1 MASRKYGLTPNGYI
15 RPGMED
21 LREEIKVSIKEILGP
36 KMNTASNSALD
47 KFISVFAERE
57 YELWLLG
64 GGVYQAQTQAG
75 AEGMYLDDLF
85 AKRGVYRRG
94 KTRST
99 GTAQM
104 TLNASVP
111 YNMIYSVAAW
121 DIDAGN
127 FELTKDVQVA
137 GNIIAH
143 SILSRDLRVGEYRF
157 TIQNTSDRTTK
168 NLTLNL
174 TNTTPNSAP
183 LNKFFSDIKRFI
195 VENTIQTNDA
205 RIFIDSAAGQLWIGY
220 DTSKR
225 LIGLSTRVDFRTS
238 PLVGDKTIDM
248 GLRATE
254 AGDLA
259 RGEGSITSIS
269 PTPSGFVSLTNIKA
283 FADGSDVE
291 SDNAYRVR
299 AASTISNANATT
311 RPAILSRLLN
321 TVEGVEKVKIFAN
334 NTDKTNS
341 LGIPPYKFM
350 TVVYGGDTDEI
361 NKALYETIALSNVTY
376 GAVFTDITTED
387 DQIET
392 VYHTKAEQRNI
403 AVRVKY
409 QGRPVSIVEETE
421 INNALVA
428 MVNGGSIAAT
438 LYNHQLGAVVSS
450 TIRPDRFTKVIVEV
464 KNVGQPDT
472 SYTSNDVKPATT
484 QLFNLSA
491 DNITYSQ
498 II

>member
-1 MASRKYGLTPNGYI
+1 
-15 RPGMED
+15 
-21 LREEIKVSIKEILGP
+21 
-36 KMNTASNSALD
+36 
-47 KFISVFAERE
+47 
-57 YELWLLG
+57 
-64 GGVYQAQTQAG
+64 
-75 AEGMYLDDLF
+75 
-85 AKRGVYRRG
+85 
-94 KTRST
+94 
-99 GTAQM
+99 
-104 TLNASVP
+104 
-111 YNMIYSVAAW
+111 
-121 DIDAGN
+121 
-127 FELTKDVQVA
+127 
-137 GNIIAH
+137 
-143 SILSRDLRVGEYRF
+143 
-157 TIQNTSDRTTK
+157 
-168 NLTLNL
+168 
-174 TNTTPNSAP
+174 
-183 LNKFFSDIKRFI
+183 
-195 VENTIQTNDA
+195 
-205 RIFIDSAAGQLWIGY
+205 
-220 DTSKR
+220 
-225 LIGLSTRVDFRTS
+225 
-238 PLVGDKTIDM
+238 M

-259 RGEGSITSIS
+259 RGEGSITSMS

-299 AASTISNANATT
+299 AASTISNANAAT

>member
-1 MASRKYGLTPNGYI
+1 MASRKYGLTANGFI

-21 LREEIKVSIKEILGP
+21 LREETKVAIKEQLGQ
-36 KMNTASNSALD
+36 KINTASNSAFD

-64 GGVYQAQTQAG
+64 ASVFQAQTQSG

-94 KTRST
+94 KTRAT
-99 GTAQM
+99 GTAEM
-104 TLNASVP
+104 TVNASVP
-111 YNMIYSVAAW
+111 YNMIYAQAAW
-121 DIDAGN
+121 DIDAGT
-127 FELTKDVQVA
+127 FQLTKDVQVA

-143 SILSRDLRVGEYRF
+143 SIFSRDLRVGEYRF
-157 TIQNTSDRTTK
+157 SIQNTSDRSTK

-195 VENTIQTNDA
+195 VENTIQTNGD
-205 RIFIDSAAGQLWIGY
+205 RIFIDSLAGQLWIGY
-220 DTSKR
+220 DINKQ

-248 GLRATE
+248 DVRAVE
-254 AGDLA
+254 AGELT
-259 RGEGSITSIS
+259 RGVGSITSIS
-269 PTPSGFVSLTNIKA
+269 PTPSGFVSMTNIKP

-299 AASTISNANATT
+299 AANTISNANAAT
-311 RPAILSRLLN
+311 RPAVLSRLLN

-334 NTDKTNS
+334 NTGKTNS

-361 NKALYETIALSNVTY
+361 NRALYETIALSNCTY
-376 GAVFTDITTED
+376 GTVFTDITTED
-387 DQIET
+387 DQVET
-392 VYHTKAEQRNI
+392 IYHTKAEVRNI
-403 AVRVKY
+403 AIRVRY

-428 MVNGGSIAAT
+428 MVNGGSISAT
-438 LYNHQLGAVVSS
+438 LYNQQLNSVVSS
-450 TIRPDRFTKVIVEV
+450 TIRSDRFTKVIVEV
-464 KNVGQPDT
+464 KNVGDPDT
-472 SYTSNDVKPATT
+472 SYTVNDIKPAAT
-484 QLFNLSA
+484 QLFNLA
-491 DNITYSQ
+491 PENIIYSQ
-498 II
+498 VI